1 MQDSIDPTRLTH
13 QRRTCVLALV
23 TLVSGV
29 LVAGCGGSSP
39 SPTTAAAGGA
49 TSSASATSANHSTTA
64 GKTTATGDGASSS
77 GSTGPSAGRSGPLAF
92 AECMRANGVPNFPDP
107 NPGRGLLFGLAG
119 VDTSAP
125 AFTAAQ
131 TKCQKLMGPD
141 LPFPGSRTHPSAQT
155 MAKLLQI
162 ARCMRG
168 HSVPQFPDPET
179 SVPSHPSAGIQEITD
194 FDGAILLFPSTL
206 NLQAPAYKQ
215 ALTACGAPPL
225 GLRH

>member
-1 MQDSIDPTRLTH
+1 MQDGIDPTRLTH
-13 QRRTCVLALV
+13 QRRTCLLALA

-39 SPTTAAAGGA
+39 SPATAATGGA
-49 TSSASATSANHSTTA
+49 TSSASAPSTNHSTTA
-64 GKTTATGDGASSS
+64 GKSTATGGGASSS
-77 GSTGPSAGRSGPLAF
+77 GSTGPSAARSGPLAF

-107 NPGRGLLFGLAG
+107 NPARGMLFSLAG

-131 TKCQKLMGPD
+131 TKCQKLMGSG

-155 MAKLLQI
+155 LAKLLAI

-168 HSVPQFPDPET
+168 HSVPQFPDPQT
-179 SVPSHPSAGIQEITD
+179 FVPSHPSGIQEITD
-194 FDGAILLFPSTL
+194 FDGAILLLPSTI
-206 NLQAPAYKQ
+206 NLQAPAYRQ